1 MRVVLA
7 EDNALL
13 RAGLAELLRHEDIDV
28 VGQAGDVSH
37 VLQLVRETRPDVVLL
52 DVRMPPTH
60 TVEGLRAARDIRA
73 EHGSAVGILVLS
85 HHLEARY
92 ALELIAD
99 GAQGIGYLLKDR
111 VLGPGDLAEAIRRV
125 GAGGSV
131 IDPQVIEHLLRRRR
145 ADRPLATLTPRER
158 DVLTLVAEG
167 RSNHSVATAL
177 HLSEKSVEAYTGR
190 IFAKLGLTDTRD
202 SHRRVQA
209 VLAWLRSSD
218 DSSGLPEDHRERLD

>member
-1 MRVVLA
+1 VRVVLA

-28 VGQAGDVSH
+28 VGQAGDVPNL
-37 VLQLVRETRPDVVLL
+37 LQLVRDTRPDVALL

-60 TVEGLRAARDIRA
+60 TVEGLQAAREIRA
-73 EHGSAVGILVLS
+73 EHGDVVGILVLS
-85 HHLEARY
+85 HHVETRY

-99 GAQGIGYLLKDR
+99 GTQGIGYLLKDR
-111 VLGPGDLAEAIRRV
+111 VLGAGELADAIRRV
-125 GAGGSV
+125 AAGGSA
-131 IDPQVIEHLLRRRR
+131 IDPQVIENLLRRRH
-145 ADRPLATLTPRER
+145 ADAPLATLTSRER

-167 RSNHSVATAL
+167 RSNRSVAAAL
-177 HLSEKSVEAYTGR
+177 HLSEKTVEAYTGR
-190 IFAKLGLTDTRD
+190 IFAKLGLTDTQD

-218 DSSGLPEDHRERLD
+218 DQSGPRDDHPELRN